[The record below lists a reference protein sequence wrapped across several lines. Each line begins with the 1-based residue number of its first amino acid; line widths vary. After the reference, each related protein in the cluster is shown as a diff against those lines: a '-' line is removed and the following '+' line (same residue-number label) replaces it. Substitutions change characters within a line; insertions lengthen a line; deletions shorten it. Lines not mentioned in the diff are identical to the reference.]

1 VTKACIAVLESPAAV
16 NRSYNISGEETIP
29 YREMVSRV
37 FATLHR
43 TPRLMTIPFTVFSF
57 ALACMRLLPKYRHW
71 SVAMAERMNS
81 DLVFDHS
88 DAERDFGFSPRPF
101 QLSLEDL
108 PR

>member
-1 VTKACIAVLESPAAV
+1 
-16 NRSYNISGEETIP
+16 
-29 YREMVSRV
+29 
-37 FATLHR
+37 
-43 TPRLMTIPFTVFSF
+43 
-57 ALACMRLLPKYRHW
+57 MRLLPRYRHW

-101 QLSLEDL
+101 WLSLEDL